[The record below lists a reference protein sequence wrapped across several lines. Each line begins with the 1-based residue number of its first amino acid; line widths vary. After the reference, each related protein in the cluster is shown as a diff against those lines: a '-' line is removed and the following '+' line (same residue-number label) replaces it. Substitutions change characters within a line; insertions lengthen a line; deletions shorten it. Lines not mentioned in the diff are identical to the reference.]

1 MCSSSHF
8 SFFHENSDTR
18 IVKVDQTFVAKQY
31 SRGTE
36 LEKSPLFWT
45 QPSLNPTTLFLCQ
58 NDRCSVIVHL
68 DPDFK
73 IMLPMDP
80 TAILF

>member
-1 MCSSSHF
+1 MCISSHRK
-8 SFFHENSDTR
+8 FFPVNFDTR
-18 IVKVDQTFVAKQY
+18 IFKIDHTFVAKQY

-45 QPSLNPTTLFLCQ
+45 QPSLNPTTLVLCQ

-68 DPDFK
+68 DPDFE